1 MSDAW
6 LIVALLTVAT
16 VAIRIS
22 GPLLTGHRELPAWAT
37 PVITVLPGAL
47 LTALIVVQVLS
58 DGDRI
63 VVDERLVG
71 LAVAGLVL
79 WRRQN
84 AVILAMMAAA
94 IAVAAIRALS

>member
-6 LIVALLTVAT
+6 LVVVLLTVAT

-22 GPLLTGHRELPAWAT
+22 GPLLTGHRELPTWAV

-47 LTALIVVQVLS
+47 LTALIVVQVFG

-63 VVDERLVG
+63 VVDERLAG

-84 AVILAMMAAA
+84 AVILAMLAAA
-94 IAVAAIRALS
+94 SVVAVIRALS